1 MRTGLTGRPVDQ
13 LVELVNSLRYDGQE
27 PIHVSTRRML
37 MIAELMQA
45 NLPMQTAIVNC
56 IGIDKDKLESILL
69 RLDFGGLMADARG
82 KAGNGEYVLL

>member
-1 MRTGLTGRPVDQ
+1 
-13 LVELVNSLRYDGQE
+13 
-27 PIHVSTRRML
+27 ML

-45 NLPMQTAIVNC
+45 NLPMQSAIVNC

-69 RLDFGGLMADARG
+69 RFDFGGLITSAKG